1 VNTNESQTDALFT
14 TLETW
19 HVERSGQPT
28 LRYILKSANGTVLD
42 TWEIESE
49 QYLAR
54 LSSLVFGGVTSNQ
67 TRVAACGETPSD
79 PGDGT

>member
-1 VNTNESQTDALFT
+1 MSELQTDALLT

-19 HVERSGQPT
+19 RVERSGRPT
-28 LRYILKSANGTVLD
+28 LRYILKSASGTVLD

-54 LSSLVFGGVTSNQ
+54 LSSLVSGGVTSTL
-67 TRVAACGETPSD
+67 TRAVACGATPSD
-79 PGDGT
+79 LGDGT